1 MLQQVGLQ
9 YNKAVQK
16 EEGTT
21 LSRFRSL
28 LLIVSLLVSAAWLSA
43 QSTVHDQEPPRS
55 SVPPQAQNPQAQEP
69 EESGQT
75 FKAQVNVVSIFYNVK
90 DKHGLLIPG
99 LTKDDF
105 EVFEDGKQQTVKYF
119 AGESDQPLTLG
130 ILIDTSPSQTRV
142 LTIEQEDCAQFL
154 QSVLRQKDLAFL
166 INFDSDIDLDQDYTN
181 NAAALRRSLNKLQ
194 IGGGSAGG
202 GPVGLGGGPVPNS
215 HPRSTAL
222 YDAIYLAADEKLK
235 NEVGRKAMI
244 VFTDG
249 EDEGSRL
256 RIRDAIEAAQKADT
270 ICYVILI
277 ADRGGWY
284 QGFGLGDMKKLA
296 EETGGRVIDVGNN
309 QQKLRA
315 AFDQIQQELRSQY
328 NLGYTPT
335 NSKLDGSYRKIQIKT
350 KNGDYKVQARQGYY
364 ARAGD

>member
-1 MLQQVGLQ
+1 MVSIGS
-9 YNKAVQK
+9 KAGK
-16 EEGTT
+16 F
-21 LSRFRSL
+21 LSRLRTPLFL
-28 LLIVSLLVSAAWLSA
+28 ACLVLSTVWLA
-43 QSTVHDQEPPRS
+43 GQSTVHDQEPPHS
-55 SVPPQAQNPQAQEP
+55 TVSPPPQDQPGQEA

-75 FKAQVNVVSIFYNVK
+75 FKAQVNVVNIFFNVK
-90 DKHGLLIPG
+90 DHHGLLIPG
-99 LTKDDF
+99 LTKNDF
-105 EVFEDGKQQTVKYF
+105 DVSEDGRQQTIKYF
-119 AGESDQPLTLG
+119 AADSDQPLTLG

-154 QSVLRQKDLAFL
+154 QSVLRKKDLAFL

-181 NAAALRRSLNKLQ
+181 NATSLKRALNKLQ

-202 GPVGLGGGPVPNS
+202 GPVGLGGGPVPNA

-277 ADRGGWY
+277 ADRGFYG
-284 QGFGLGDMKKLA
+284 GFGYSGDSDMQKLA
-296 EETGGRVIDVGNN
+296 QSTGGRVIEVGNK
-309 QQKLRA
+309 QEKLKQ
-315 AFDQIQQELRSQY
+315 AFDQ
-328 NLGYTPT
+328 
-335 NSKLDGSYRKIQIKT
+335 
-350 KNGDYKVQARQGYY
+350 
-364 ARAGD
+364 